1 MAYTLRPYQQ
11 DAVQA
16 VIRHFRKSRA
26 PAVVVLP
33 TGAGKSLVI
42 AELARLARGRVLV
55 LTHVQ
60 ELVAQNREKFASYGL
75 ESSVYSA
82 GLGEKD
88 VSAKVVFASV
98 QSLARAE
105 DRLTEPYS
113 IVIVD
118 ECHRISQ
125 QEESQYQSLLL
136 ALRKANPE
144 LCVLGL
150 TATPYRLDG
159 GWIYRRHYQGT
170 LRSTEP
176 KPFETCIYELPI
188 GHLIKAGY
196 LTPPTLMDGA
206 VASWLL
212 CDDDEVPKLNPE
224 LRGRATALICE
235 QLIEQAKTRQGV
247 IIFAAS
253 VRHGREVLSR
263 LPAGEAALL
272 TADTPKRERQQ
283 LIDAFKAKRLKFLVN
298 VAVLTTGF
306 DAPHVDLIAL
316 LRRTDSVALFQQM
329 VGRGLRLAEGKTD
342 CLVLDYA
349 GNGYSLYSPEVGEP
363 RPHPDTTPVTVPCPK
378 CGHENA
384 FWGKTDDA
392 GLVIEHYG
400 RRCQGFTL
408 DEEDDK
414 PVQCDYR
421 FRYKECPDCLAE
433 NDIAARE
440 CHGCGKALAD
450 PDKRLAE
457 VLRLKDYKVLRCAGI
472 SLQAV
477 QGKAGSHQLEVTWHD
492 EDGETL
498 SRRFGYD
505 TPGQRGLFYH
515 QFVRH
520 HLKSP
525 GQPLRLPDV
534 DAVIRE
540 AHRFRHPDF
549 VIARQ
554 EKKRYWRVIETLFD
568 YQGRYRKADSAS
580 A

>member
-11 DAVQA
+11 EAVQA
-16 VIRHFRKSRA
+16 VIQHFRQKRS

-42 AELARLARGRVLV
+42 AELARIAKGRVLV

-60 ELVAQNREKFASYGL
+60 ELVAQNREKFATYGL

-82 GLGEKD
+82 GLGQKD
-88 VSAKVVFASV
+88 ISAKVVFASV
-98 QSLARAE
+98 QSLARAQSK
-105 DRLTEPYS
+105 LTEPYS
-113 IVIVD
+113 IVIID

-125 QEESQYQSLLL
+125 ESESQYQSLLNT
-136 ALRKANPE
+136 LRQANPS

-159 GWIYRRHYQGT
+159 GWIYQRHYQGT
-170 LRSTEP
+170 LRSTEA
-176 KPFETCIYELPI
+176 KPFDECIYELPI
-188 GHLIKAGY
+188 SHLIKAGY
-196 LTPPTLMDGA
+196 LTPPTMMDGA

-212 CDDDEVPKLNPE
+212 CDEGDEPKLNPE

-235 QLIEQAKTRQGV
+235 QLVEQAKQREGV

-253 VRHGREVLSR
+253 VRHGREVLAL
-263 LPAGEAALL
+263 LPPEQSALL
-272 TADTPKRERQQ
+272 TADTPKAERQQ
-283 LIDAFKAKRLKFLVN
+283 LIDAFKARQLKFLVN

-329 VGRGLRLAEGKTD
+329 VGRGLRLSPGKTD

-363 RPHPDTTPVTVPCPK
+363 RPHPDTSPVSVPCPK
-378 CGHENA
+378 CGHDNA
-384 FWGKTDDA
+384 FWGKTDEN
-392 GLVIEHYG
+392 GLVLEHFG
-400 RRCQGFTL
+400 RRCQGYQN
-408 DEEDDK
+408 DEHGK
-414 PVQCDYR
+414 AVQCDYR
-421 FRYKECPDCLAE
+421 FRYKECPDCLTE
-433 NDIAARE
+433 NDIAARD

-457 VLRLKDYKVLRCAGI
+457 VLRLKDYKVLRCAGV
-472 SLQAV
+472 SLAAV
-477 QGKAGSHQLEVTWHD
+477 SGKQGARQLEVSWHD
-492 EDGETL
+492 EDGDTL

-515 QFVRH
+515 QFVRN

-525 GQPLRLPDV
+525 GQPLRLPDI
-534 DAVIRE
+534 DAVISQ
-540 AHRFRHPDF
+540 AGRFRHPDF
-549 VIARQ
+549 VIARF
-554 EKKRYWRVIETLFD
+554 ENKRYWKVIETLFD
-568 YQGRYRKADSAS
+568 YQGRYRKADSAYG
-580 A
+580 

>member
-11 DAVQA
+11 EAVKA
-16 VIRHFRKSRA
+16 VITHFRQKRT

-60 ELVAQNREKFASYGL
+60 ELVAQNREKFDSYGL

-88 VSAKVVFASV
+88 LSAKVVFASV
-98 QSLARAE
+98 QSLARAAGQ
-105 DRLTEPYS
+105 LSEPYS
-113 IVIVD
+113 IVIID

-125 QEESQYQSLLL
+125 EEETQYQSLLT
-136 ALRKANPE
+136 ALRNSNAN

-176 KPFETCIYELPI
+176 KPFDECIFELPI
-188 GHLIKAGY
+188 GHLIKSGY
-196 LTPPTLMDGA
+196 LTPPTMMDGA

-212 CDDDEVPKLNPE
+212 CDEEETPKLNPE

-235 QLIEQAKTRQGV
+235 QLIEQAKSRQGV
-247 IIFAAS
+247 LIFAAS
-253 VRHGREVLSR
+253 VRHGREVLAL
-263 LPAGEAALL
+263 LPQQDAALL
-272 TADTPKRERQQ
+272 TAETPKAEREQ
-283 LIDAFKAKRLKFLVN
+283 LIDAFKQRRLKFLVN
-298 VAVLTTGF
+298 VSVLTTGF

-329 VGRGLRLAEGKTD
+329 VGRGLRLADGKAD

-363 RPHPDTTPVTVPCPK
+363 RPHPDTTPVNVPCPK
-378 CGHENA
+378 CGHDNA
-384 FWGKTDDA
+384 FWGKTDEQ
-392 GLVIEHYG
+392 GVVLEHYG
-400 RRCQGFTL
+400 RRCQGFTP
-408 DEEDDK
+408 DEDDK

-421 FRYKECPDCLAE
+421 FRYKECPDCLTE

-457 VLRLKDYKVLRCAGI
+457 VLRLKDYKVIRCAGLSI
-472 SLQAV
+472 NTV
-477 QGKAGSHQLEVTWHD
+477 QGKQGQQLEITWHD

-498 SRRFGYD
+498 TRRFSYD
-505 TPGQRGLFYH
+505 TPAQRGMFYH
-515 QFVRH
+515 QFVRN

-525 GQPLRLPDV
+525 GQPLRLPDLDSV
-534 DAVIRE
+534 MRQAD
-540 AHRFRHPDF
+540 RFRHPDF
-549 VIARQ
+549 VIARF

-568 YQGRYRKADSAS
+568 YQGRFRKADSAS
-580 A
+580 G

>member
-16 VIRHFRKSRA
+16 VIRHFRQKRS

-60 ELVAQNREKFASYGL
+60 ELVAQNREKFDSYGL

-82 GLGEKD
+82 GLGQKD
-88 VSAKVVFASV
+88 ISAKVVFASV

-105 DRLTEPYS
+105 SQLTEPYS
-113 IVIVD
+113 IVIID

-125 QEESQYQSLLL
+125 ESESQYQSLLST
-136 ALRKANPE
+136 LREANPS

-159 GWIYRRHYQGT
+159 GWIYQRHYQGT
-170 LRSTEP
+170 LRSTEA
-176 KPFETCIYELPI
+176 KPFEECIYELPI
-188 GHLIKAGY
+188 SHLIKSGY
-196 LTPPTLMDGA
+196 LTPPTMMDGA

-212 CDDDEVPKLNPE
+212 CDDGDEPKLNPE

-235 QLIEQAKTRQGV
+235 QLIDQAKSRQGV
-247 IIFAAS
+247 IVFAAS
-253 VRHGREVLSR
+253 VRHGREVLSL
-263 LPAGEAALL
+263 LPEGQSALL
-272 TADTPKRERQQ
+272 TAETPKVERLQ
-283 LIDAFKAKRLKFLVN
+283 LIEAFKARQLKFLVN

-329 VGRGLRLAEGKTD
+329 VGRGLRLSEGKTD

-363 RPHPDTTPVTVPCPK
+363 RPNPDTTPVSVPCPK
-378 CGHENA
+378 CGHDNA
-384 FWGKTDDA
+384 FWGKTDEE
-392 GLVIEHYG
+392 GLVTEHYG
-400 RRCQGFTL
+400 RRCQGFQS
-408 DEEDDK
+408 DENDK
-414 PVQCDYR
+414 AIQCDYR

-433 NDIAARE
+433 NDIAARD

-457 VLRLKDYKVLRCAGI
+457 VLRLKDYKVLRCAGL
-472 SLQAV
+472 SLDAV
-477 QGKAGSHQLEVTWHD
+477 NGKQGVRQIEVTWHD

-498 SRRFGYD
+498 TRRFGYD

-515 QFVRH
+515 QFVRN

-525 GQPLRLPDV
+525 GLPLRLPDIDSV
-534 DAVIRE
+534 VRQSD
-540 AHRFRHPDF
+540 RFRHPDF
-549 VIARQ
+549 VIARF
-554 EKKRYWRVIETLFD
+554 ENKRYWKVIETLFD

>member
-11 DAVQA
+11 EAVQA
-16 VIRHFRKSRA
+16 VIQHFRQKRS

-42 AELARLARGRVLV
+42 AELARIAKGRVLV

-60 ELVAQNREKFASYGL
+60 ELVAQNREKFAAYGL

-82 GLGEKD
+82 GLGQKD
-88 VSAKVVFASV
+88 ISAKVVFASV
-98 QSLARAE
+98 QSLARAQSK
-105 DRLTEPYS
+105 LTEPYS
-113 IVIVD
+113 IVIID

-125 QEESQYQSLLL
+125 ESESQYQSLLST
-136 ALRKANPE
+136 LRQANPA

-159 GWIYRRHYQGT
+159 GWIYQRHYQGA
-170 LRSTEP
+170 LRSTDA
-176 KPFETCIYELPI
+176 KPFDECIYELPI
-188 GHLIKAGY
+188 SHLIKSGY
-196 LTPPTLMDGA
+196 LTPPTMMDGA

-212 CDDDEVPKLNPE
+212 CDEGDEPKLNPE

-235 QLIEQAKTRQGV
+235 QLVEQAKQREGV

-253 VRHGREVLSR
+253 VRHGREVLAL
-263 LPAGEAALL
+263 LPPEQSALL
-272 TADTPKRERQQ
+272 TADTPKAERQQ
-283 LIDAFKAKRLKFLVN
+283 LIDAFKARQLKFLVN

-329 VGRGLRLAEGKTD
+329 VGRGLRLSPGKTD

-363 RPHPDTTPVTVPCPK
+363 RPHPDTSPVSVPCPK
-378 CGHENA
+378 CGHDNA
-384 FWGKTDDA
+384 FWGKTDDN
-392 GLVIEHYG
+392 GLVLEHFG
-400 RRCQGFTL
+400 RRCQGYQN
-408 DEEDDK
+408 DEHGK
-414 PVQCDYR
+414 AVQCDYR
-421 FRYKECPDCLAE
+421 FRYKECPDCLTE
-433 NDIAARE
+433 NDIAARD

-457 VLRLKDYKVLRCAGI
+457 VLRLKDYKVLRCAGV
-472 SLQAV
+472 SLAAV
-477 QGKAGSHQLEVTWHD
+477 SGKQGARQIEVTWHD
-492 EDGETL
+492 EDGDTL

-505 TPGQRGLFYH
+505 SPGQRGLFYH
-515 QFVRH
+515 QFVRN

-534 DAVIRE
+534 DAVVSQ
-540 AHRFRHPDF
+540 AARFRHPDF
-549 VIARQ
+549 VIARF
-554 EKKRYWRVIETLFD
+554 ENKRYWKVIETLFD
-568 YQGRYRKADSAS
+568 YQGRYRKADSAYG
-580 A
+580 